1 MHRSPRNLLLA
12 SAVAVA
18 TAATGAAWLLAASPA
33 SAAVSLSDV
42 VPVPVSAQP
51 AAGVTYTLPSNAAIQ
66 TAAGATDAGNYLAG
80 ILRPSTGY
88 ALPVSTTT
96 GTPTE
101 RHRAAAVRRRP
112 ERRAPRATSST

>member
-1 MHRSPRNLLLA
+1 MRRSRRNLLLA

-18 TAATGAAWLLAASPA
+18 TAATGAAWLLVASPA

-66 TAAGATDAGNYLAG
+66 TAAGAADAGDYLAG

-88 ALPVSTTT
+88 ALPVTTTT
-96 GTPTE
+96 GTPTSGIACCCPVPT
-101 RHRAAAVRRRP
+101 RAW
-112 ERRAPRATSST
+112 APRATSST